1 MLVLNQDGK
10 MMVTIKLIYWKERK
24 IMRVRNVG
32 FKLCGWGNKMEKLLI
47 EFEMLRE
54 EKLG

>member
-10 MMVTIKLIYWKERK
+10 MMLTIKLIYWKERK